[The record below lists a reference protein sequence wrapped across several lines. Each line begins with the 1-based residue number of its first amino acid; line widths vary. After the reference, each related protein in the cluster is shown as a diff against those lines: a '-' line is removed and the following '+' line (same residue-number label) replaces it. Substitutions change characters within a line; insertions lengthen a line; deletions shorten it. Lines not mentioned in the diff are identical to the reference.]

1 MNGRVRDVYALLA
14 AIVLLIATFVG
25 PDAVAAGFDVSNNFA
40 KLEVRDE

>member
-14 AIVLLIATFVG
+14 AIVLLIATFVC
-25 PDAVAAGFDVSNNFA
+25 PYAVAASVDMSNDFA